1 MDIGLLRTFLE
12 VSKTRHFG
20 KAAENLHLTQSA
32 VSFRIRQLEDL
43 VGLPLFTRQR
53 NNIML
58 TSAGER
64 LIPHAE
70 NILASWQIALQD
82 VGVPEQQEMHLS
94 LGGISNLWGT
104 FLQSTIPKI
113 AESFPHISIRTEINS
128 HLELTR
134 ALIAGRLD
142 MAVVLDPP
150 NVAELKTRKIGQ
162 IELALVSNIERARF
176 SDIDELGYIFVDWGT
191 AFNLKHA
198 KLFKKPVA
206 PVLHTEQSQI
216 ALEFLLTNGGVAFLP
231 MGQLQ
236 AYLDEGLLYLVEGVK
251 PVKRAVYAVYGKS
264 TKEHLSVTPILDLL
278 NDVEFKPEVTM
289 QPDLN
294 KGSSY

>member
-20 KAAENLHLTQSA
+20 KAAENLYLTQSA
-32 VSFRIRQLEDL
+32 VSFRIRQLEEL
-43 VGLPLFTRQR
+43 VGLPLFSRQR

-82 VGVPEQQEMHLS
+82 VGLPEQQEMHLS

-104 FLQSTIPKI
+104 FLQSTLPKL
-113 AESFPHISIRTEINS
+113 AEAFPQISIRTEINS

-142 MAVVLDPP
+142 IAVVLDPP
-150 NVAELKTRKIGQ
+150 NMAELKSNKIGQ
-162 IELALVSNIERARF
+162 IELAF
-176 SDIDELGYIFVDWGT
+176 SD
-191 AFNLKHA
+191 
-198 KLFKKPVA
+198 
-206 PVLHTEQSQI
+206 Q
-216 ALEFLLTNGGVAFLP
+216 
-231 MGQLQ
+231 
-236 AYLDEGLLYLVEGVK
+236 
-251 PVKRAVYAVYGKS
+251 
-264 TKEHLSVTPILDLL
+264 
-278 NDVEFKPEVTM
+278 
-289 QPDLN
+289 
-294 KGSSY
+294 

>member
-1 MDIGLLRTFLE
+1 MMDIGLLRTFLE

-20 KAAENLHLTQSA
+20 RAAENLYLTQSA

-82 VGVPEQQEMHLS
+82 VGVPDQQEMHLS

-104 FLQSTIPKI
+104 FLQSTIPKL

-150 NVAELKTRKIGQ
+150 NVAELKTCKIGQ
-162 IELALVSNIERARF
+162 IELALVSSVKGSKF
-176 SDIDELGYIFVDWGT
+176 SDINELGYIFVDWGT

-216 ALEFLLTNGGVAFLP
+216 ALEFLLTNGGAAFLP
-231 MGQLQ
+231 LGQLET
-236 AYLDEGLLYLVEGVK
+236 YLEESQLYLIEGVK
-251 PVKRAVYAVYGKS
+251 PVKRSVFAVYGRS
-264 TKEHLSVTPILDLL
+264 RNDHLSIKPILELL
-278 NDVEFKPEVTM
+278 NDIELKPEITM
-289 QPDLN
+289 QPTEQ
-294 KGSSY
+294 

>member
-20 KAAENLHLTQSA
+20 KAADNLYLTQSA

-43 VGLPLFTRQR
+43 VGLPLFSRQR

-82 VGVPEQQEMHLS
+82 VGLPEQQEMHLS

-104 FLQSTIPKI
+104 FLQSTLPKL
-113 AESFPHISIRTEINS
+113 AEAFPQISIRTEINS

-150 NVAELKTRKIGQ
+150 NMAELKTSKIGQ
-162 IELALVSNIERARF
+162 IELALVSNKKGATF
-176 SDIDELGYIFVDWGT
+176 NDINELGYIFVDWGT

-216 ALEFLLTNGGVAFLP
+216 ALEFLLTNGGAAFLP
-231 MGQLQ
+231 LSQLDIYLEDGQLFKVK
-236 AYLDEGLLYLVEGVK
+236 DVK
-251 PVKRAVYAVYGKS
+251 PVQRSVYAVYGKS
-264 TKEHLSVTPILDLL
+264 SKDHLSIEPIIDLL
-278 NDVEFKPEVTM
+278 NEVELKPETTL
-289 QPDLN
+289 QPLV
-294 KGSSY
+294 